1 MAEYYREIVDRFD
14 RIARAN
20 LEAFSRVSVLCRAVG
35 VSRRTLARAFWKIH
49 ATTPVRYLHGLRLTE
64 ARTALLKDVAAT
76 TVTEVATRFGFSRT
90 RASRW
95 RISRHIRRNP
105 FGDAEALASELDAKL

>member
-1 MAEYYREIVDRFD
+1 MAEHYREIADRFD

-20 LEAFSRVSVLCRAVG
+20 LEAFSRVSELCGAVG
-35 VSRRTLARAFWKIH
+35 VSRRTLARAFRKIH

-76 TVTEVATRFGFSRT
+76 TVTEVSTALDFAKSGDSL
-90 RASRW
+90 ANIAPHSAQPL
-95 RISRHIRRNP
+95 RRR
-105 FGDAEALASELDAKL
+105 